1 MEKEVVIVALK
12 KCMIGFDEELLAEI
26 EAYAAKMHINRTA
39 AVTVLC
45 STALQAQKAMTTLE
59 DFMQAYKTEKA
70 VLGLKESEGGAA
82 APPM

>member
-1 MEKEVVIVALK
+1 MEKEVIVVALK

-39 AVTVLC
+39 AVIVLC
-45 STALQAQKAMTTLE
+45 STALQAQKTMNTLDE
-59 DFMQAYKTEKA
+59 FMQAFKAEKA
-70 VLGLKESEGGAA
+70 ALEVKESAGGVG

>member
-1 MEKEVVIVALK
+1 MALK

-45 STALQAQKAMTTLE
+45 STALQAQKAMNTLDE
-59 DFMQAYKTEKA
+59 FMQVFKAEKA
-70 VLGLKESEGGAA
+70 AQEGKESVGGVG

>member
-1 MEKEVVIVALK
+1 MALK

-45 STALQAQKAMTTLE
+45 STALQAQKAMNTLDE
-59 DFMQAYKTEKA
+59 FMQAFKAEKA
-70 VLGLKESEGGAA
+70 ALEVKESVGGAG

>member
-1 MEKEVVIVALK
+1 VALK

-26 EAYAAKMHINRTA
+26 ETYAAKMHINRTA

-45 STALQAQKAMTTLE
+45 STALQAQRTMNTLE
-59 DFMQAYKTEKA
+59 DFMELYKSEKSA
-70 VLGLKESEGGAA
+70 LELKESAGGAG